1 MIRPALAPQQ
11 IISAACEQDLL
22 KYGDNFRGVGYTKS
36 AAEAQERY
44 ALMLGVVREKMES
57 VSLLDFGCGLGHLLD
72 YLEQH
77 PDDRHIHYS
86 GLDISRLYLDAARA
100 RHPATDFVLM
110 DVLES
115 DDDLP
120 EYDYAILNGVFN
132 YRGAIAQASMMEYW
146 RRLTAVVFRHCRRGL
161 AFNAMSTI
169 VDWQR
174 DDLFHL
180 PFEQMASF
188 IGGLSRHFVVR
199 HDYGA
204 REYTTYVYRTP
215 TQL

>member
-1 MIRPALAPQQ
+1 MTKPSSAPQQ
-11 IISAACEQDLL
+11 IISAACEEDLL
-22 KYGDNFRGVGYTKS
+22 RYGDSFRGVGYTKS
-36 AAEAQERY
+36 AAEAYERY
-44 ALMLGVVREKMES
+44 AVMLGIIRETTEE
-57 VSLLDFGCGLGHLLD
+57 VSLLDFGCGLGHLRDHLAQQPK
-72 YLEQH
+72 Y
-77 PDDRHIHYS
+77 RHVQYS
-86 GLDISRLYLDAARA
+86 GLDISRRYLDAARA
-100 RHPATDFVLM
+100 RHAATEFVLM
-110 DVLES
+110 DVLEA

-120 EYDYAILNGVFN
+120 EYDYAVLNGVFN
-132 YRGAIAQASMMEYW
+132 YRGPIEHASMVDYW
-146 RRLTAVVFRHCRRGL
+146 RRLISVVFRHCRQGL

-180 PFEQMASF
+180 PFDTMAGF
-188 IGGLSRHFVVR
+188 ISSLSRHFVVR